1 MSQVS
6 SKSLSKDTEE
16 KLFSIFFSSFAKLSN
31 SSDIQKFLFDL
42 LSPTERTML
51 AKRLAIAYL
60 LTKGYQYDTIKDTIN
75 VSQGTIA
82 RINFI
87 LTYQG
92 RGYSVVLN
100 QIFLDEKLQKIL
112 QKIEDTAIAI
122 LPLSGLK
129 KGMEKDR
136 KERRSKNSHPTLG

>member
-6 SKSLSKDTEE
+6 RKSLSKDTEE
-16 KLFSIFFSSFAKLSN
+16 KLFSIFFSSFAKLSK

-42 LSPTERTML
+42 LSPTERIML

-60 LTKGYQYDTIKDTIN
+60 LTKGYRYETIKETLK
-75 VSQGTIA
+75 VSQETIA
-82 RINFI
+82 RVNLIHK
-87 LTYQG
+87 YQG
-92 RGYSVVLN
+92 GGYDVVLS

-129 KGMEKDR
+129 KGLEKER
-136 KERRSKNSHPTLG
+136 KESRSKNPHSSLG

>member
-6 SKSLSKDTEE
+6 KKSLSKDTEE
-16 KLFSIFFSSFAKLSN
+16 KLFSIFFSSFTKLSN

-60 LTKGYQYDTIKDTIN
+60 LTKGYRYETIKETVN
-75 VSQGTIA
+75 VAQETIA
-82 RINFI
+82 RVNLI
-87 LTYQG
+87 LKYQG
-92 RGYSVVLN
+92 GGYTVVLN

-129 KGMEKDR
+129 KGMQKDR
-136 KERRSKNSHPTLG
+136 KERRARNAHPTLG